1 MNEAPMTKRILVV
14 EDDDNLSVLLRLIMK
29 LQQEEWLLSSAAN
42 GVEALAQVEKFQPDL
57 VLLDIMM
64 PEMDGL
70 EFARRVRADARWAD
84 MSIVVLSALS
94 DPNTKREAREIGVQE
109 YWTKP
114 IDPNDLQ
121 AGLQRVLGGDPLER
135 DA

>member
-1 MNEAPMTKRILVV
+1 MTKRILVV
-14 EDDDNLSVLLRLIMK
+14 EDDDNLSMLLRLIMK
-29 LQQEEWLLSSAAN
+29 FQQEEWLLSSASN

-64 PEMDGL
+64 PEMNGL

-84 MSIVVLSALS
+84 MSIVVLSALN
-94 DPNTKREAREIGVQE
+94 DPNTRRKAREIGVQE

-114 IDPNDLQ
+114 ISPNDLH
-121 AGLQRVLGGDPLER
+121 AGLLRVLGEELPDGLET
-135 DA
+135 